1 MSTSRV
7 QMRRLHM
14 KTNRVIAVL
23 LGTGLLLASL
33 TVVAH
38 HSVSAEFD
46 TTKRVTFTGTVKK
59 IDWMNPHIYTHVEVK
74 EADGKVSVFKVEGG
88 APNSLYRQGIRPEQ
102 LPVGTV
108 LTCTNCSRSKS
119 SSSMNVNGRLTLQ
132 DGKAALGAPG
142 APGN

>member
-1 MSTSRV
+1 
-7 QMRRLHM
+7 M
-14 KTNRVIAVL
+14 KKNHAIAFLV
-23 LGTGLLLASL
+23 GTGLLLASL
-33 TVVAH
+33 TAVAH

-46 TTKRVTFTGTVKK
+46 TNKRVTFSGTVKK

-74 EADGKVSVFKVEGG
+74 GADGKVLVYKVEGG
-88 APNSLYRQGIRPEQ
+88 APNALFRQGIRPEQ

-108 LTCTNCSRSKS
+108 VTCTNCSRSKS
-119 SSSMNVNGRLTLQ
+119 ETSMNVNGRLTLA